1 MPHLAMTFGAL
12 LTLLGV
18 GVWLA
23 TGADHVTS
31 LIPAFF
37 GVPLL
42 LTGLAGLKAA
52 LRMHAMHLAAGIAL
66 LGVLGALGR
75 PISKL
80 ASGDGVALGLP
91 LISQLMMAALCGV
104 FLVLCI
110 KSFVD
115 ARRRRGEE
123 EKLMGTD

>member
-1 MPHLAMTFGAL
+1 MPHLAITFGAL

-42 LTGLAGLKAA
+42 LTGLAGLKAV

-66 LGVLGALGR
+66 LGLLGSLAR

-80 ASGDGVALGLP
+80 ASGDGVAMGVP
-91 LISQLMMAALCGV
+91 LVSQLVMAALCGV
-104 FLVLCI
+104 FLVLCV

-115 ARRRRGEE
+115 ARRRRREE
-123 EKLMGTD
+123 ERLTGTD

>member
-1 MPHLAMTFGAL
+1 MPHLAITFGAL

-42 LTGLAGLKAA
+42 LTGLAGLKAV

-66 LGVLGALGR
+66 LGLLGSLAR

-91 LISQLMMAALCGV
+91 LVSQLVMAALCGV

-115 ARRRRGEE
+115 ARRRRREE
-123 EKLMGTD
+123 ERLTGTD